1 MRHQLVRDAEQNLSD
16 VLLLTDGQVL
26 PQLMGRNQAVGLGRR
41 RTGAWDSHRCC
52 LLAWHGGCHESHAAI
67 VQQRGAKGEWD

>member
-26 PQLMGRNQAVGLGRR
+26 PQLMGRNPVVGLEWRDGC
-41 RTGAWDSHRCC
+41 GSSGMDSP
-52 LLAWHGGCHESHAAI
+52 
-67 VQQRGAKGEWD
+67 RG